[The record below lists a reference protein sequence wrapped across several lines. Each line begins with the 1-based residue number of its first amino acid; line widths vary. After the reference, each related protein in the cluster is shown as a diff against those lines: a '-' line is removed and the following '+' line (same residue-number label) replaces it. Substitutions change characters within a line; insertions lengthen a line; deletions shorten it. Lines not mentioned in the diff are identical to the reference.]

1 MANVAIRALLYGDG
15 LDEAIQRARV
25 HHQLLPNEIRKED
38 RFDLN
43 LIGELEKRG
52 HLYYN
57 GTGRGAVVQ
66 VRNENGKMFNLK
78 YFKGI
83 LRRNGILEAVSDVRK
98 GGKPDG
104 Y

>member
-1 MANVAIRALLYGDG
+1 MGKPGAQPLSSMCPIIVVDKNYGDG
-15 LDEAIQRARV
+15 MNEAIQRSRI

-43 LIGELEKRG
+43 MIKELEKRG
-52 HLYYN
+52 HVYYN

-66 VRNENGKMFNLK
+66 
-78 YFKGI
+78 GI
-83 LRRNGILEAVSDVRK
+83 LRRNGVLEAVSDVRK